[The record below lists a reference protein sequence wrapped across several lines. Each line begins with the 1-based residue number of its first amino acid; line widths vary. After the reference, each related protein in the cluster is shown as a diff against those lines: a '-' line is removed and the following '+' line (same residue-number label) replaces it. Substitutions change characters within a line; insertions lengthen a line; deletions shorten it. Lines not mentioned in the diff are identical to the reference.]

1 MELPPNPAEREQQAL
16 TLTIK
21 TPNQAFADQ
30 TVPGVVLTW
39 TVKELKTHLTRIY
52 PSHPPEKDQR
62 LIYSGKL
69 LPDHL
74 HMKDIFRKSD
84 TQPTLHLVCSFK
96 PPLDLHQP
104 TQAKV
109 TERNPRVDSAPR
121 TPSQAVGAAS
131 PPAAGDGLRHRG
143 NLQHGAAAWTHPA
156 MHTGGDPQSH
166 PGFAAYSM
174 YNPQQLLWLQ
184 QMYARQYYMH
194 YQAAL
199 AAAAAS
205 PPALSPQSLPVVP
218 PGAPALADQ
227 APVNQNIA
235 PPAPINPGANQNLR
249 MNAQGGPVMEEE
261 EELNRDW
268 LDWLYTA
275 SRFSV
280 FLSILYFYSS
290 AYSMYNP
297 QQLLWLQQMYARQYY
312 MHYQAALA
320 AAAASPPALSPQ
332 SLPVVP
338 PGAPALADQAP
349 VNQNIAPPAPI
360 NPGANQNLR
369 MNAQGG
375 PVMEEEEELNR
386 DWLDWL
392 YTASRFSV
400 FLSIL
405 YFYSS
410 VSRFVM
416 VMSALMVLYL
426 YTAGWFP
433 FRQRPARP
441 VPNNPVPVRA
451 AEDIQNQ
458 ENHNHPPYPLES
470 LEIHNLS
477 IGKSEVE
484 LRENDAIGI
493 EIHNVSAT
501 FKGALHYGYESW
513 LPGWMKK
520 LFTDFISFTVKLVI
534 KSQICKEINTVANI
548 MADFIQERA
557 ELFLSDGDIGVD
569 ISLTTSPSMRASYI
583 ESHHKGLVLYRK
595 VPSSFLSE
603 SVFSPA
609 LLSESRMLYFW
620 ISDQVLNPMV
630 KAAHEDGRF
639 IRHIAGD
646 ELKEL
651 FQVDLSGTM
660 PDILHQIISSEN
672 PVAKVWSLAAP
683 ELLMVPQGTIVKSAA
698 AVELR
703 INSSNAESPALYIE
717 TDICKE
723 GIRLRWDGSDLEPGL
738 TSLMDRNCLS
748 LFEIINPEIITQEVN
763 HARYSDCI
771 IT

>member
-1 MELPPNPAEREQQAL
+1 MELPPNLAEREQQAL

-21 TPNQAFADQ
+21 TPNQAFGDQ

-104 TQAKV
+104 TQAKL
-109 TERNPRVDSAPR
+109 TERNPRVDSAHG

-205 PPALSPQSLPVVP
+205 PPAPSPQSLPVVP
-218 PGAPALADQ
+218 HGAPALADQ

-235 PPAPINPGANQNLR
+235 PPAP
-249 MNAQGGPVMEEE
+249 V
-261 EELNRDW
+261 
-268 LDWLYTA
+268 
-275 SRFSV
+275 
-280 FLSILYFYSS
+280 
-290 AYSMYNP
+290 
-297 QQLLWLQQMYARQYY
+297 
-312 MHYQAALA
+312 
-320 AAAASPPALSPQ
+320 
-332 SLPVVP
+332 
-338 PGAPALADQAP
+338 
-349 VNQNIAPPAPI
+349 

-433 FRQRPARP
+433 FRQRPAQP
-441 VPNNPVPVRA
+441 VPNNPVPARA

-458 ENHNHPPYPLES
+458 ENQENQENQNRNNPPEDMSGEGQEQEQGQAEAPLPATLPERRSVVSTAWVFFKTFFSS
-470 LEIHNLS
+470 LIPE
-477 IGKSEVE
+477 GPQ
-484 LRENDAIGI
+484 AI
-493 EIHNVSAT
+493 
-501 FKGALHYGYESW
+501 
-513 LPGWMKK
+513 
-520 LFTDFISFTVKLVI
+520 
-534 KSQICKEINTVANI
+534 AN
-548 MADFIQERA
+548 
-557 ELFLSDGDIGVD
+557 
-569 ISLTTSPSMRASYI
+569 
-583 ESHHKGLVLYRK
+583 
-595 VPSSFLSE
+595 
-603 SVFSPA
+603 
-609 LLSESRMLYFW
+609 
-620 ISDQVLNPMV
+620 
-630 KAAHEDGRF
+630 
-639 IRHIAGD
+639 
-646 ELKEL
+646 
-651 FQVDLSGTM
+651 
-660 PDILHQIISSEN
+660 
-672 PVAKVWSLAAP
+672 
-683 ELLMVPQGTIVKSAA
+683 
-698 AVELR
+698 
-703 INSSNAESPALYIE
+703 
-717 TDICKE
+717 
-723 GIRLRWDGSDLEPGL
+723 
-738 TSLMDRNCLS
+738 
-748 LFEIINPEIITQEVN
+748 
-763 HARYSDCI
+763 
-771 IT
+771 

>member
-1 MELPPNPAEREQQAL
+1 MELPPNPVEPEQEAL

-21 TPNQAFADQ
+21 TPNQAFEDQ
-30 TVPGVVLTW
+30 TVRGVLLTW

-104 TQAKV
+104 TQAKL

-121 TPSQAVGAAS
+121 TPSQAVGAVS
-131 PPAAGDGLRHRG
+131 PSAAGDGLRHRG
-143 NLQHGAAAWTHPA
+143 NLQDGAAAWTPPVL
-156 MHTGGDPQSH
+156 HTGGDQQSH
-166 PGFAAYSM
+166 PGLAAYSM

-199 AAAAAS
+199 AAAAAAS
-205 PPALSPQSLPVVP
+205 PPAPSPQSLPVVP

-235 PPAPINPGANQNLR
+235 PPAP
-249 MNAQGGPVMEEE
+249 V
-261 EELNRDW
+261 
-268 LDWLYTA
+268 
-275 SRFSV
+275 
-280 FLSILYFYSS
+280 
-290 AYSMYNP
+290 
-297 QQLLWLQQMYARQYY
+297 
-312 MHYQAALA
+312 
-320 AAAASPPALSPQ
+320 
-332 SLPVVP
+332 
-338 PGAPALADQAP
+338 
-349 VNQNIAPPAPI
+349 

-441 VPNNPVPVRA
+441 VPNNPVLAQA

-458 ENHNHPPYPLES
+458 ENQN
-470 LEIHNLS
+470 
-477 IGKSEVE
+477 
-484 LRENDAIGI
+484 RNDAP
-493 EIHNVSAT
+493 EDVSGEEQGQTEALLAAT
-501 FKGALHYGYESW
+501 
-513 LPGWMKK
+513 LP
-520 LFTDFISFTVKLVI
+520 
-534 KSQICKEINTVANI
+534 
-548 MADFIQERA
+548 ER
-557 ELFLSDGDIGVD
+557 
-569 ISLTTSPSMRASYI
+569 R
-583 ESHHKGLVLYRK
+583 
-595 VPSSFLSE
+595 
-603 SVFSPA
+603 SVFNTA
-609 LLSESRMLYFW
+609 W
-620 ISDQVLNPMV
+620 IFFKTFFSSLIPEGPQ
-630 KAAHEDGRF
+630 A
-639 IRHIAGD
+639 IA
-646 ELKEL
+646 
-651 FQVDLSGTM
+651 
-660 PDILHQIISSEN
+660 N
-672 PVAKVWSLAAP
+672 
-683 ELLMVPQGTIVKSAA
+683 
-698 AVELR
+698 
-703 INSSNAESPALYIE
+703 
-717 TDICKE
+717 
-723 GIRLRWDGSDLEPGL
+723 
-738 TSLMDRNCLS
+738 
-748 LFEIINPEIITQEVN
+748 
-763 HARYSDCI
+763 
-771 IT
+771 